1 MLGDTA
7 PPRWTVI
14 DPSRGHSFQLIN
26 STFYGS
32 DGLALQY
39 SGDGALLQNNL
50 FEYNDW
56 SVTNTRSKS
65 GGLGTVVSNG
75 INDEFVRNTL
85 RFNGASLDFALQD
98 AIPLSSLT
106 TFTISAGEFCN
117 MMVRESS
124 SKSVARRMLF
134 AKTIGFTRVPS
145 MASVLT
151 GNPLEGDATVP

>member
-14 DPSRGHSFQLIN
+14 DPSRGRSFQLIN

-56 SVTNTRSKS
+56 SVTNTRTKS

-75 INDEFVRNTL
+75 INDQFIRILCVLT
-85 RFNGASLDFALQD
+85 APVLDFALQD
-98 AIPLSSLT
+98 VIPLSSLI
-106 TFTISAGEFCN
+106 TFTINAGEFCN
-117 MMVRESS
+117 MMVR
-124 SKSVARRMLF
+124 
-134 AKTIGFTRVPS
+134 
-145 MASVLT
+145 
-151 GNPLEGDATVP
+151 